1 MTKQFKT
8 NFKSFCEFTSLH
20 GWHYMV
26 DSECGRSN
34 FKKIFWGFIV
44 IFSMATASFFLYANT
59 WVSFLT
65 IINVLLFFI
74 FKIHQFKILSSV
86 RKCQKSYEVYKQR
99 EYFDRNTLGTFLCLN
114 QTLVGLG
121 S

>member
-26 DSECGRSN
+26 DSECGRST

-59 WVSFLT
+59 WVSFQS
-65 IINVLLFFI
+65 IIRYLFSI
-74 FKIHQFKILSSV
+74 ILYYFQNSSV
-86 RKCQKSYEVYKQR
+86 YEIDCQEMSKKFCNSIQAIEI
-99 EYFDRNTLGTFLCLN
+99 F
-114 QTLVGLG
+114 
-121 S
+121 

>member
-26 DSECGRSN
+26 DSECGRST

-65 IINVLLFFI
+65 IFMLYYNIVT
-74 FKIHQFKILSSV
+74 IL
-86 RKCQKSYEVYKQR
+86 
-99 EYFDRNTLGTFLCLN
+99 YF
-114 QTLVGLG
+114 
-121 S
+121 